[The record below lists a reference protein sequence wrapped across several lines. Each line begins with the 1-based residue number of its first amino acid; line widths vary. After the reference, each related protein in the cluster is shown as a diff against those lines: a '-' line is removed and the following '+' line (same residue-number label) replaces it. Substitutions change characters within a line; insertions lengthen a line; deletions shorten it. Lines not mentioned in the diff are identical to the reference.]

1 MFSSSTNTPPNWTI
15 HSSDTQMWVSSSSFE
30 FLFANCIW
38 QIKYLT
44 YLSVAVCSVV
54 AMDLCVHMLES
65 CLYRCLILFCVSQ
78 FFPSYP
84 PTMPGMPPLLPHS
97 GPFSSLQGAFQP
109 KVSPI
114 SLPSTQIDKN
124 TSPQGGFFFV
134 LLFISTEA
142 KVSLRQCSTFK
153 QSYSKYCTLSAT
165 QERLEQLLFV
175 SL

>member
-15 HSSDTQMWVSSSSFE
+15 RSSDTQMWVSSSSSE
-30 FLFANCIW
+30 FLFVNCIW

-54 AMDLCVHMLES
+54 DLCVHMLES

-124 TSPQGGFFFV
+124 TSPQGRFFV
-134 LLFISTEA
+134 FLLISTEA
-142 KVSLRQCSTFK
+142 EVSLHQCSTFK
-153 QSYSKYCTLSAT
+153 QLYSKYCTLSAV
-165 QERLEQLLFV
+165 QGRLEQLLYA